1 VKTRAVVVSTG
12 ARTALGLSALETAF
26 LLRTGSS
33 GLGAS
38 PLVDAEGEPVTMAFD
53 PTLEPLAIGAE
64 RAVALGL
71 SAMEEAMR
79 PVSAVGAGLRAALV
93 LCVSERFADKERV
106 AEGATLAGRLH
117 LRARELVPGIDLET
131 SARGPASAAFA
142 LSRALDALASGGL
155 DAVLLGGAHSDYD
168 PAVVRAL
175 QAERRLFRPSAPFG
189 VLLGE
194 AAAFVLL
201 AREDVARRLRM
212 PPLARV
218 WGVGSAMERATPTND
233 VSAFEAT
240 GLTRAVRAA
249 TAELAAEE
257 LRVGHMIVDHGF
269 EVRRLH
275 EWQAMVTRTQTLW
288 GEPSAVDAPAQ
299 RLGHLGAAALPLA
312 LVLAAEGHRRGHA
325 PSPIA
330 LATAATDSGERGAI
344 LVARG

>member
-26 LLRTGSS
+26 LLRTGST

-38 PLVDAEGEPVTMAFD
+38 PLVDAEGEAVTMAFD
-53 PTLEPLAIGAE
+53 PTLDPLAIGAE
-64 RAVALGL
+64 RAAVLGVA
-71 SAMEEAMR
+71 AMEETIR
-79 PVSAVGAGLRAALV
+79 PVAAVAGLRTALV
-93 LCVSERFADKERV
+93 LCVSERFAEKALV

-117 LRARELVPGIDLET
+117 VRARELVSGIELET
-131 SARGPASAAFA
+131 SARGAASAAFA
-142 LSRALDALASGGL
+142 LPRALDALASGAL

-175 QAERRLFRPSAPFG
+175 EAERRLFRPSSPFG

-218 WGVGSAMERATPTND
+218 WGVGSAMERATPSND

-288 GEPSAVDAPAQ
+288 GEPSAVEAPAQ
-299 RLGHLGAAALPLA
+299 RLGHVGAAALPLA
-312 LVLAAEGHRRGHA
+312 LVLASEGHRRGHA

-330 LATAATDSGERGAI
+330 LATAATDTGERGAI